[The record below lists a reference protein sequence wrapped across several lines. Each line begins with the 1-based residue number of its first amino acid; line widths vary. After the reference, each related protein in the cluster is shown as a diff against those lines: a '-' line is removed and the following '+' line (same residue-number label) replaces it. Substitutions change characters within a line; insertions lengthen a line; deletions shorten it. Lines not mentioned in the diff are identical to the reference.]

1 MISTGEDL
9 EILKKKVKSLKIIT
23 IAFGFIWLFIIAVI
37 IWYVIDDLKKDQ
49 LEWFT
54 LAPAL
59 FGPITML
66 PLYVVYINSKK
77 DLQKQSNQAT
87 DS

>member
-23 IAFGFIWLFIIAVI
+23 IAFGFIWLFIIVVI
-37 IWYVIDDLKKDQ
+37 IWYAIDDLKKDQ

-66 PLYVVYINSKK
+66 PLYMVYISAEK
-77 DLQKQSNQAT
+77 DLRKQSNQAKH
-87 DS
+87 S